1 MVSNYYIAPTE
12 KQINFAD
19 TIAAALNIDFP
30 TCSQEYNKWIYQ
42 QFISEYINAY
52 QQHLAEDP
60 SWYDDEMDWWNPF
73 AEGGY

>member
-30 TCSQEYNKWIYQ
+30 TCSQEYNKWTYQ
-42 QFISEYINAY
+42 QFISEYIGAY
-52 QQHLAEDP
+52 QQCIAENSFWD
-60 SWYDDEMDWWNPF
+60 DDEMDWFDPF